1 MTSKALLNN
10 MLYIKKRDASVDHQ
24 INSRF
29 QQKPSDKLT
38 LPQLKQGQQG
48 SGKNLL
54 GQPNGLLAPKALK
67 NNNQGKQVR
76 S

>member
-10 MLYIKKRDASVDHQ
+10 MLYIKKRDASVDHN

-29 QQKPSDKLT
+29 QQKPTDKLT
-38 LPQLKQGQQG
+38 LPVLKQAQAG

-54 GQPNGLLAPKALK
+54 AQPNGSLAPRANI
-67 NNNQGKQVR
+67 NNNQAK
-76 S
+76 